1 MTLIREDS
9 ARVWDLSMDF
19 FGWWLHNKGC
29 GRCMVGGGLRD
40 WGGGV

>member
-1 MTLIREDS
+1 VFGIFLWI
-9 ARVWDLSMDF
+9 F